1 MNNSFRNITEIVRA
15 LDREKDLLNE
25 MFSKRKSLS
34 FRYDFANQ
42 LVDYKEDR
50 IQFLIDYGVIR
61 DNGDFLELE
70 DVYLKFFED
79 VLNVSEEINVSY
91 INDFINRLN
100 ENIEYFL
107 KEDNERRKTSYIAE
121 VRRCLKNIELTTIRN
136 VVDLKRNV
144 DNTYKNEP
152 NYKIKVARLKHL
164 DEKRENISKL
174 IGKTEQL
181 VDEEQK
187 LFFLA
192 APELHNS
199 VFDLKFQL
207 RESAHNLIEIN
218 KQIIEYLN
226 LVEMQSQLLKKI
238 KTLKYLKDQLI
249 WKEASDVVSQM
260 QNSNSLIFETHPR
273 YSLKLSISGLQNDVT
288 MMDVL
293 GKVRS
298 RMKTGKSVRRDVAEP
313 ISVGYLS
320 VMEERVETVNLQEL
334 KNSFVASGDH
344 LFSFVMNYN
353 YRFPR
358 QLTEKVIYFC
368 QIAAQYSDE
377 LVITDQ
383 YEKSGDYEYPL
394 IYAK

>member
-107 KEDNERRKTSYIAE
+107 KEDNERRKISYIAE

>member
-91 INDFINRLN
+91 INDFFNRLN

-107 KEDNERRKTSYIAE
+107 KEDNERRKISYIAE

-164 DEKRENISKL
+164 DEKRENIS
-174 IGKTEQL
+174 
-181 VDEEQK
+181 
-187 LFFLA
+187 
-192 APELHNS
+192 S
-199 VFDLKFQL
+199 
-207 RESAHNLIEIN
+207 
-218 KQIIEYLN
+218 
-226 LVEMQSQLLKKI
+226 
-238 KTLKYLKDQLI
+238 
-249 WKEASDVVSQM
+249 
-260 QNSNSLIFETHPR
+260 
-273 YSLKLSISGLQNDVT
+273 
-288 MMDVL
+288 
-293 GKVRS
+293 
-298 RMKTGKSVRRDVAEP
+298 
-313 ISVGYLS
+313 
-320 VMEERVETVNLQEL
+320 
-334 KNSFVASGDH
+334 
-344 LFSFVMNYN
+344 
-353 YRFPR
+353 
-358 QLTEKVIYFC
+358 
-368 QIAAQYSDE
+368 
-377 LVITDQ
+377 ITDR
-383 YEKSGDYEYPL
+383 
-394 IYAK
+394 

>member
-1 MNNSFRNITEIVRA
+1 MNNPFRNITEIVRV

-50 IQFLIDYGVIR
+50 ILFLIDHGVIR

-107 KEDNERRKTSYIAE
+107 KEDNERRKISYIGE

-152 NYKIKVARLKHL
+152 NYKIKIARLKHL

-187 LFFLA
+187 LFFLTV
-192 APELHNS
+192 PELHNA

-249 WKEASDVVSQM
+249 WKEASDVVCEM
-260 QNSNSLIFETHPR
+260 QKCNSLIFETLPR

-288 MMDVL
+288 MMDIL
-293 GKVRS
+293 DKVRS

-313 ISVGYLS
+313 ISDGYLTI
-320 VMEERVETVNLQEL
+320 MEERVETVNLQEL
-334 KNSFVASGDH
+334 KNSFLASGNH
-344 LFSFVMNYN
+344 LFSFVVNYN

-358 QLTEKVIYFC
+358 QLTEKVVYFC

-377 LVITDQ
+377 LVITDR
-383 YEKSGDYEYPL
+383 YERFGDYEYPL

>member
-107 KEDNERRKTSYIAE
+107 KEDNERRKISYIAE

-192 APELHNS
+192 VPELHNS